1 MGVGVSPPEG
11 GVSVD
16 GDVKNTL
23 FCEKRVGRSRKG
35 GPYGP
40 PFLFLPLFI
49 APAGVE
55 PAKE

>member
-16 GDVKNTL
+16 GVVKNTL

-35 GPYGP
+35 NRRFT
-40 PFLFLPLFI
+40 FLFLPLFI
-49 APAGVE
+49 LPAGVE

>member
-35 GPYGP
+35 KHGF

-49 APAGVE
+49 LPAGVE